1 MAIDMQIRYL
11 TVNDI
16 QTMWEINEQGLPGTG
31 RVSPEEMKSLLDF
44 SELSVGIFEND
55 SLRGFVICLLPNTAY
70 SSLNYAWFNQ
80 RYENFIYV
88 DRIAVDE
95 KYRSRGIGKRLY
107 ETVFEYA
114 FENKLPVAAEVS
126 LKPQNLGSDRFHL
139 RHGFSPIAKV
149 DHGDKAV
156 TMYLRDIMGS
166 ND

>member
-1 MAIDMQIRYL
+1 MQIRYL

-31 RVSPEEMKSLLDF
+31 RVSPEEMKSLLDI

-156 TMYLRDIMGS
+156 TMYIRDIMGS